1 MDIRRG
7 AGHYFGQASD
17 SALDSRGRGAAYL
30 DRSAL
35 RRLLELETKRCR
47 GDCPQ
52 LFRTRFSFWLSAD
65 RLGRRVRGVRGNR
78 VSHSTFSRG
87 DLLQICR
94 YSRMD
99 WSQPVR
105 DFLRYL
111 SPIFLFA
118 RARDLLRHC
127 CDLGYVFLRFFATEH
142 LCRALLHAGCAI
154 AQPGNHRIVFFSAL
168 GSRSQNRAVLSGC
181 DYDFLVHPD
190 QDHEHRDC
198 RADFVSACSR
208 GRRPRLCSSSLR
220 SGQPRSTPA
229 ATAGSLCRDRRL
241 TFGRVVLACASNRR
255 KILSVSFL
263 WCRWSSTGKFF
274 VVLGYRATNCDVE
287 SDTGSRNPS
296 ANRFVRSAAGKI
308 RLPL

>member
-52 LFRTRFSFWLSAD
+52 LCRTRFSFWLSAD

-142 LCRALLHAGCAI
+142 LCR
-154 AQPGNHRIVFFSAL
+154 
-168 GSRSQNRAVLSGC
+168 
-181 DYDFLVHPD
+181 
-190 QDHEHRDC
+190 
-198 RADFVSACSR
+198 
-208 GRRPRLCSSSLR
+208 
-220 SGQPRSTPA
+220 
-229 ATAGSLCRDRRL
+229 DRRL

-287 SDTGSRNPS
+287 SDTDSRNPS

-308 RLPL
+308 RLLLCLVAGCHGSVCSSRRLRQSPSLVPATPCAHHRCVCRRLLRVF